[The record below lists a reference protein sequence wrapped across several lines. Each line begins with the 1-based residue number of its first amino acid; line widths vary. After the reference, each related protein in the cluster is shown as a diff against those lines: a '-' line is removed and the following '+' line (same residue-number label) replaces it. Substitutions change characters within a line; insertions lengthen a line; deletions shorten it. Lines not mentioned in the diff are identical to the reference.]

1 MTNSIKRISLVLL
14 VLAMGCPLAS
24 TTHAEEWN
32 WNPFAK
38 SESKSKSKPS
48 PLYTSTS
55 SANKKSWMPE
65 WKMPSMFSTKKT
77 NVNSYTRKEP
87 STFQK
92 MSKSTSQW
100 FSKLNPFPKSTG
112 YSAEPKRSWFAPKQ
126 DNEVKTV
133 NDFLSQKMVQ

>member
-1 MTNSIKRISLVLL
+1 MTNSIKHLSIVLL
-14 VLAMGCPLAS
+14 VLAICCPLAS
-24 TTHAEEWN
+24 NTHAEEWN

-38 SESKSKSKPS
+38 SESKSKPS

-112 YSAEPKRSWFAPKQ
+112 YSAEPKKSWFSPKQ

>member
-1 MTNSIKRISLVLL
+1 MTNSIKRLSVVLL
-14 VLAMGCPLAS
+14 VLAIGCLLAS
-24 TTHAEEWN
+24 NTHAEEWN

-38 SESKSKSKPS
+38 SESKSKPS

-112 YSAEPKRSWFAPKQ
+112 YSAEPKKSWFSPKQ

-133 NDFLSQKMVQ
+133 NDFLSLERVK

>member
-1 MTNSIKRISLVLL
+1 MTNSIKRLSVVLL
-14 VLAMGCPLAS
+14 VLAIGCLLAS
-24 TTHAEEWN
+24 NTHAEEWN
-32 WNPFAK
+32 WNPFPK
-38 SESKSKSKPS
+38 SESKSKPS

-55 SANKKSWMPE
+55 TANKKSWMSD
-65 WKMPSMFSTKKT
+65 WKMPSMFGTKKN

-112 YSAEPKRSWFAPKQ
+112 YSAEPKKSWFSPKQ

>member
-1 MTNSIKRISLVLL
+1 MTNSIKRLSVVLL
-14 VLAMGCPLAS
+14 VLAMSCPLAS
-24 TTHAEEWN
+24 NTHAEEWN

-38 SESKSKSKPS
+38 SESKSKPS

-55 SANKKSWMPE
+55 STNKKSWMPE

-112 YSAEPKRSWFAPKQ
+112 YSAEPKKSWFSPKQ

>member
-1 MTNSIKRISLVLL
+1 MTNSIKRLSVVLL
-14 VLAMGCPLAS
+14 VLAMSCPLAS
-24 TTHAEEWN
+24 NTHAEEWN

-38 SESKSKSKPS
+38 SESKSKPS

-55 SANKKSWMPE
+55 SASKKSWMPE

-112 YSAEPKRSWFAPKQ
+112 YSAEPKRSWFSPKQ

>member
-1 MTNSIKRISLVLL
+1 MTNSIKRLSVVLL
-14 VLAMGCPLAS
+14 VLAIGCLLAS
-24 TTHAEEWN
+24 NTHAEEWN

-38 SESKSKSKPS
+38 SESKSKPS

-55 SANKKSWMPE
+55 STNKKSWMPE

-112 YSAEPKRSWFAPKQ
+112 YSAEPKRSWFSPKQ

>member
-1 MTNSIKRISLVLL
+1 MTSSIKRLLFILL
-14 VLAMGCPLAS
+14 VLTMGSLHCS
-24 TTHAEEWN
+24 STHAEEWN

-38 SESKSKSKPS
+38 SETKSRPS
-48 PLYTSTS
+48 PLYSSKSTAS
-55 SANKKSWMPE
+55 KKSWMPE
-65 WKMPSMFSTKKT
+65 WKMPSMFSTKKSP
-77 NVNSYTRKEP
+77 VNSYTRKEP

-112 YSAEPKRSWFAPKQ
+112 YSSEPKKSWFAPKD

>member
-1 MTNSIKRISLVLL
+1 MTNSIKRLSVVLL
-14 VLAMGCPLAS
+14 LLAMSCPLAS
-24 TTHAEEWN
+24 NTHAEEWN

-38 SESKSKSKPS
+38 SESKSKPS

-55 SANKKSWMPE
+55 STNKKSWMPE

-112 YSAEPKRSWFAPKQ
+112 YSAEPKKSWFSPKQ

>member
-1 MTNSIKRISLVLL
+1 
-14 VLAMGCPLAS
+14 
-24 TTHAEEWN
+24 
-32 WNPFAK
+32 
-38 SESKSKSKPS
+38 
-48 PLYTSTS
+48 
-55 SANKKSWMPE
+55 MPE

-112 YSAEPKRSWFAPKQ
+112 YSTEPKKSWFSPKQ

-133 NDFLSQKMVQ
+133 NDFLGLERVK

>member
-1 MTNSIKRISLVLL
+1 MTSSIKRLSLVLL
-14 VLAMGCPLAS
+14 VLAICCPLAS
-24 TTHAEEWN
+24 NTHAEEWN

-38 SESKSKSKPS
+38 SEKKSKPS

-112 YSAEPKRSWFAPKQ
+112 YSAEPKKSWFSPKQ

>member
-1 MTNSIKRISLVLL
+1 MTNSIKRLSVVLL
-14 VLAMGCPLAS
+14 VLAMSCPLAS
-24 TTHAEEWN
+24 NTHAEEWN

-38 SESKSKSKPS
+38 SESKSKPS

-55 SANKKSWMPE
+55 SASKKSWMPE

-112 YSAEPKRSWFAPKQ
+112 YSAEPKKSWFSPKQ

-133 NDFLSQKMVQ
+133 NDFLRKKMVQ

>member
-1 MTNSIKRISLVLL
+1 MTNSIKRLSVVLL
-14 VLAMGCPLAS
+14 VLAIDCLLAS
-24 TTHAEEWN
+24 NTHAEEWN

-38 SESKSKSKPS
+38 SESKSKPS

-55 SANKKSWMPE
+55 SASKKSWMPE

-112 YSAEPKRSWFAPKQ
+112 YSAESKKSWFSPKQ

>member
-1 MTNSIKRISLVLL
+1 MTNSIKRLSVVLL
-14 VLAMGCPLAS
+14 VLAMSCPLAS
-24 TTHAEEWN
+24 NTHAEEWN

-38 SESKSKSKPS
+38 SESKSKPS

-55 SANKKSWMPE
+55 STNKKSWMPE

-112 YSAEPKRSWFAPKQ
+112 YSAEPKKSWFSPKQ

-133 NDFLSQKMVQ
+133 NDFLRKKMVQ

>member
-1 MTNSIKRISLVLL
+1 MTSSIKRLSVGLL
-14 VLAMGCPLAS
+14 VLAIGCLLAS
-24 TTHAEEWN
+24 NTHAEEWN

-38 SESKSKSKPS
+38 SETKSKPS

-55 SANKKSWMPE
+55 STNKKSWMPD
-65 WKMPSMFSTKKT
+65 WKMPSMFGTKKT

-112 YSAEPKRSWFAPKQ
+112 YSAEPKKSWFSPKQ

-133 NDFLSQKMVQ
+133 NDLLSQKMVQ

>member
-1 MTNSIKRISLVLL
+1 MTNSIKRLSVVLL
-14 VLAMGCPLAS
+14 VLAMSCPLAS
-24 TTHAEEWN
+24 NTHAEEWN

-38 SESKSKSKPS
+38 SETKSKPS

-112 YSAEPKRSWFAPKQ
+112 YSAEPKRSWFSPKQ

>member
-1 MTNSIKRISLVLL
+1 MTNSIKRLSVVLL
-14 VLAMGCPLAS
+14 VLAMSCPLAS
-24 TTHAEEWN
+24 NTHAEEWN

-38 SESKSKSKPS
+38 SESKSKPS

-55 SANKKSWMPE
+55 STNKKSWMPE

-112 YSAEPKRSWFAPKQ
+112 YSAEPKKSWFSPKQ

-133 NDFLSQKMVQ
+133 NDFLRQKKVQ

>member
-1 MTNSIKRISLVLL
+1 MTNSIKRLSVVLL
-14 VLAMGCPLAS
+14 VLAMSCPLAS
-24 TTHAEEWN
+24 NTHAEEWN

-38 SESKSKSKPS
+38 SESKSKPS

-55 SANKKSWMPE
+55 SASKKSWMPE

-112 YSAEPKRSWFAPKQ
+112 YSAEPKKSWFSPKQ

>member
-1 MTNSIKRISLVLL
+1 MTNSIKRLSVVLL
-14 VLAMGCPLAS
+14 VLAIGCLLAS
-24 TTHAEEWN
+24 NTHAEEWN

-38 SESKSKSKPS
+38 SESKSKPS

-55 SANKKSWMPE
+55 SASKKSWMPE

-112 YSAEPKRSWFAPKQ
+112 YSAEPKKSWFSPKQ

-133 NDFLSQKMVQ
+133 NDFLRKKMVQ

>member
-1 MTNSIKRISLVLL
+1 MTSSIKRLSFVLL
-14 VLAMGCPLAS
+14 VLAMGSLLAS
-24 TTHAEEWN
+24 NTYAEEWN

-38 SESKSKSKPS
+38 SESKSRPS
-48 PLYTSTS
+48 PLYTNTS
-55 SANKKSWMPE
+55 SANKKSWMPD
-65 WKMPSMFSTKKT
+65 WKMPSMFGSKKT

-112 YSAEPKRSWFAPKQ
+112 YSAEPKKSWFSPKQ
-126 DNEVKTV
+126 DNDVKTV

>member
-1 MTNSIKRISLVLL
+1 MTNSIKRLSVVLL
-14 VLAMGCPLAS
+14 VLAMSCPLAS
-24 TTHAEEWN
+24 NTHAEEWN

-38 SESKSKSKPS
+38 SETKSKPS

-112 YSAEPKRSWFAPKQ
+112 YSAEPKRSWFSPKQ

-133 NDFLSQKMVQ
+133 NDFLGLERVK

>member
-1 MTNSIKRISLVLL
+1 MTNSIKRLSVVLL
-14 VLAMGCPLAS
+14 LLAMSCPLAS
-24 TTHAEEWN
+24 NTHAEEWN

-38 SESKSKSKPS
+38 SESKSKPS

-55 SANKKSWMPE
+55 STNKKSWMPE

-112 YSAEPKRSWFAPKQ
+112 YSAEPKKSWFSVIA
-126 DNEVKTV
+126 ER
-133 NDFLSQKMVQ
+133 MR

>member
-1 MTNSIKRISLVLL
+1 MTNSIKRLSLVLL
-14 VLAMGCPLAS
+14 VLAMSCPLAS
-24 TTHAEEWN
+24 NARAEEWN

-38 SESKSKSKPS
+38 SESKSKPS

-55 SANKKSWMPE
+55 STNKKSWMPE

-87 STFQK
+87 SIFQK

-112 YSAEPKRSWFAPKQ
+112 YSAEPKRSWFSPKQ

>member
-1 MTNSIKRISLVLL
+1 MTNSIKRLSVVLL
-14 VLAMGCPLAS
+14 VLAIGCLLAS
-24 TTHAEEWN
+24 NTHAEEWN

-38 SESKSKSKPS
+38 SESKSKPS

-55 SANKKSWMPE
+55 SASKKSWMPE

-112 YSAEPKRSWFAPKQ
+112 YSAEPKKSWFSPKQ

>member
-1 MTNSIKRISLVLL
+1 MTNSIKRLSVVLL
-14 VLAMGCPLAS
+14 VLAIGCLLAS
-24 TTHAEEWN
+24 NTHAEEWN

-38 SESKSKSKPS
+38 SESKSKPS

-112 YSAEPKRSWFAPKQ
+112 YSAEPKKSWFSPKQ

>member
-1 MTNSIKRISLVLL
+1 MTNSIKRLSVVLL
-14 VLAMGCPLAS
+14 VLAMSCPLAS
-24 TTHAEEWN
+24 NTHAEEWN

-38 SESKSKSKPS
+38 SESKSKPS

-55 SANKKSWMPE
+55 STNKKSWMPE

-112 YSAEPKRSWFAPKQ
+112 YSTEPKKSWFSPKQ

-133 NDFLSQKMVQ
+133 NDFLGLERVK

>member
-1 MTNSIKRISLVLL
+1 MTNSIKRLSVVLL
-14 VLAMGCPLAS
+14 LLAMSCPLAS
-24 TTHAEEWN
+24 NTHAEEWN

-38 SESKSKSKPS
+38 SESKSKPS

-55 SANKKSWMPE
+55 STNKKSWMPE

-112 YSAEPKRSWFAPKQ
+112 YSAEPKKSWFSPKQ

-133 NDFLSQKMVQ
+133 NDFLRKKMVQ

>member
-1 MTNSIKRISLVLL
+1 MTNSIKRLSVVLL
-14 VLAMGCPLAS
+14 VLAMSCPLAS
-24 TTHAEEWN
+24 NTHAEEWN

-38 SESKSKSKPS
+38 SETKSKPS

-112 YSAEPKRSWFAPKQ
+112 YSAEPKKSWFAPKQ

>member
-1 MTNSIKRISLVLL
+1 MTNSIKRLSVVLL
-14 VLAMGCPLAS
+14 VLAMSCPLAS
-24 TTHAEEWN
+24 NTHAEEWN

-38 SESKSKSKPS
+38 SESKSKPS

-55 SANKKSWMPE
+55 STNKKSWMPE

>member
-1 MTNSIKRISLVLL
+1 MTNSIKRLSLVLL
-14 VLAMGCPLAS
+14 VLAMSSLLAS
-24 TTHAEEWN
+24 NTHAEEWN

-38 SESKSKSKPS
+38 SEKKSKPS

-112 YSAEPKRSWFAPKQ
+112 YSAEPKKSWFSPKQ

>member
-1 MTNSIKRISLVLL
+1 MTNSIKRLSLVLL
-14 VLAMGCPLAS
+14 VLAMSCLLAS
-24 TTHAEEWN
+24 NTHAEEWN

-38 SESKSKSKPS
+38 SESKSKPS

-112 YSAEPKRSWFAPKQ
+112 YSAEPKKSWFSPKQ

>member
-1 MTNSIKRISLVLL
+1 MTNSIKRLSVVLL
-14 VLAMGCPLAS
+14 LLAMSCPLAS
-24 TTHAEEWN
+24 NTHAEEWN

-38 SESKSKSKPS
+38 SESKSKPS

-55 SANKKSWMPE
+55 SASKKSWMPE

-112 YSAEPKRSWFAPKQ
+112 YSAEPKKSWFSPKQ

>member
-1 MTNSIKRISLVLL
+1 MTNSIKRLSIVLL
-14 VLAMGCPLAS
+14 VLAMSCPLAS
-24 TTHAEEWN
+24 NTHAEEWN

-38 SESKSKSKPS
+38 SETKSKPS

-112 YSAEPKRSWFAPKQ
+112 YSAEPKKSWFAPKQ

>member
-1 MTNSIKRISLVLL
+1 MTNSIKRLSVVLL
-14 VLAMGCPLAS
+14 VLAMSCPLAS
-24 TTHAEEWN
+24 NTHAEEWN

-38 SESKSKSKPS
+38 SESKSKPS

-55 SANKKSWMPE
+55 STNKKSWMPE

-112 YSAEPKRSWFAPKQ
+112 YSAEPKRSWFSPKQ

>member
-1 MTNSIKRISLVLL
+1 MTNSIKRLSVVLL
-14 VLAMGCPLAS
+14 VLAIGCLLAS
-24 TTHAEEWN
+24 NTHAEEWN

-38 SESKSKSKPS
+38 SESKSKPS

-55 SANKKSWMPE
+55 TANKKSWMSD
-65 WKMPSMFSTKKT
+65 WKMPSMFGTKKN

-112 YSAEPKRSWFAPKQ
+112 YSAEPKKSWFSPKQ

>member
-1 MTNSIKRISLVLL
+1 MS
-14 VLAMGCPLAS
+14 CPLAS
-24 TTHAEEWN
+24 NARAEEWN

-38 SESKSKSKPS
+38 SETKSKPS

-112 YSAEPKRSWFAPKQ
+112 YSTEPKKSWFSPKQ

-133 NDFLSQKMVQ
+133 NDFLGLERVK

>member
-1 MTNSIKRISLVLL
+1 MTSSIKRLSFVLL
-14 VLAMGCPLAS
+14 VLAIGSLLAS
-24 TTHAEEWN
+24 KTHAEEWN

-38 SESKSKSKPS
+38 SESKSRPS

-55 SANKKSWMPE
+55 SANKKSWMPD
-65 WKMPSMFSTKKT
+65 WKMPSMFGTKKN

-112 YSAEPKRSWFAPKQ
+112 YSAEPKKSWFSPKQ
-126 DNEVKTV
+126 DSDVKTV

>member
-1 MTNSIKRISLVLL
+1 MTNSIKRLSVVLL
-14 VLAMGCPLAS
+14 VLAMSCPLAS
-24 TTHAEEWN
+24 NTHAEEWN

-38 SESKSKSKPS
+38 SESKSKPS

-112 YSAEPKRSWFAPKQ
+112 YSAEPKRSWFSPKQ

-133 NDFLSQKMVQ
+133 NDFLGLERVK